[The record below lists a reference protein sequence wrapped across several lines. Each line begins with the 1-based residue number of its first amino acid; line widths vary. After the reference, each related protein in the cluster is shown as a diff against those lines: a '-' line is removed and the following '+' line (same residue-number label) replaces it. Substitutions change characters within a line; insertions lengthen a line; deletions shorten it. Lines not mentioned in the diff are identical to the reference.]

1 MEKTITRDSRKIEG
15 SIVFPPLVEF
25 TVDAT
30 IIDANQSFLDLM
42 ECTLD
47 QIKGKPHTILLE
59 ESDRNGL
66 QNMSIWAKFA
76 QGEPHFGE
84 YRRMTLKGKL
94 KWLAITFNPVLD
106 ESDCVHRVLAIA
118 TDITERKLKELDH
131 AGQIEAI
138 KRGQPVSEYDLQGT
152 ILEVNENFER
162 LLGYRR
168 EELIGKHVS
177 MFVDEATQHSAEYKA
192 ALSTL
197 WERLNRGEI
206 CEGEARRQT
215 KQGKRIWIEYS
226 YNPIFDLRGKPYK
239 VVNYFWDISE
249 RMEAS
254 LEAARIAESLSGVA
268 TELTAA
274 SQSTHQT
281 VSKLSTSSTEIGKVV
296 KVISTVAQRTNL
308 LALNAAIEAARAGEA
323 GKGFAV
329 VANEVKA
336 LASQTATA
344 TGEISQKIAAT
355 QGDTNDAVLA
365 INRISEVVNQ
375 VNQIATAVTSAFK
388 HHDA

>member
-1 MEKTITRDSRKIEG
+1 M
-15 SIVFPPLVEF
+15 
-25 TVDAT
+25 
-30 IIDANQSFLDLM
+30 
-42 ECTLD
+42 
-47 QIKGKPHTILLE
+47 
-59 ESDRNGL
+59 
-66 QNMSIWAKFA
+66 
-76 QGEPHFGE
+76 
-84 YRRMTLKGKL
+84 
-94 KWLAITFNPVLD
+94 
-106 ESDCVHRVLAIA
+106 
-118 TDITERKLKELDH
+118 
-131 AGQIEAI
+131 
-138 KRGQPVSEYDLQGT
+138 SEYDLQGT

-281 VSKLSTSSTEIGKVV
+281 VSKLSTSSTEIGKVI